1 MKQNGLK
8 VKEIKFVALLK
19 DHSKSKARTDAEYPQ
34 KPVVV
39 HTVKATAEALEEIE
53 KYIVSKIKSFE
64 EAEKLADADLPECTK
79 EERWA
84 TEDKWAI
91 MKTGRK
97 TALKLCNSEEEA
109 KSLMDQMGG
118 SSIEFR
124 PGVSKK
130 CLDYCSCK
138 EFCPFYKSM
147 KK

>member
-1 MKQNGLK
+1 MN

-19 DHSKSKARTDAEYPQ
+19 DHSKSKARKDFEYPQ

-64 EAEKLADADLPECTK
+64 EAEKLADSDLPLCTK

-84 TEDKWAI
+84 TADKWAI

-97 TALKLCNSEEEA
+97 TALKVCESEEEA
-109 KSLMDQMGG
+109 KSLLESMGG
-118 SSIEFR
+118 TNIEYR
-124 PGVSKK
+124 KGESKK
-130 CLDYCSCK
+130 CVDYCNCC
-138 EFCPFYKSM
+138 EFCPFYKSLN
-147 KK
+147 K